1 MKYRPLFDKII
12 VEPIQNEEV
21 TKSGLLLTSANKET
35 PQTGK
40 VVAVGPGGT
49 PDGKELKMVV
59 SVGDVVVYGKYNGTS
74 IKYDGKDMLV
84 LSLADVLCVAE

>member
-12 VEPIQNEEV
+12 VEPIPNEEV
-21 TKSGLLLTSANKET
+21 TKSGLLLTSGNKEI

-40 VVAVGPGGT
+40 VIAAGPGGT

-59 SVGDVVVYGKYNGTS
+59 AVGDIVVYGKYNGTN

-84 LSLADVLCVAE
+84 LSLSDILCVAE

>member
-12 VEPIQNEEV
+12 VEPVQAQET
-21 TKSGLLLTSANKET
+21 TKSGLIITGGTKEV
-35 PQTGK
+35 PQLGK

-59 SVGDVVVYGKYNGTS
+59 AVGDTVVYGKYKGVE
-74 IKYDGKDMLV
+74 IKYEDKDMLV
-84 LSLADVLCVAE
+84 LSLQDILAVAE

>member
-12 VEPIQNEEV
+12 VEPVPAEET
-21 TKSGLLLTSANKET
+21 TKSGLILTGAKDT
-35 PQTGK
+35 PQLGK
-40 VVAVGPGGT
+40 VIAVGPGGT

-59 SVGDVVVYGKYNGTS
+59 SVGETVVYGKYKGVE

-84 LSLADVLCVAE
+84 LSLGDVLAVAE

>member
-12 VEPIQNEEV
+12 VEPIPNEEV
-21 TKSGLLLTSANKET
+21 TKSGLLLTSGNKEI

-40 VVAVGPGGT
+40 VIAVGPGGT

-59 SVGDVVVYGKYNGTS
+59 AVGDIVVYGKYNGAN

-84 LSLADVLCVAE
+84 LSLSDVLCVAE

>member
-12 VEPIQNEEV
+12 VEPVPAEE
-21 TKSGLLLTSANKET
+21 TTRGGLILTGAKDA
-35 PQTGK
+35 PQLGK

-59 SVGDVVVYGKYNGTS
+59 SVGDVVVYGKYKGVE

-84 LSLADVLCVAE
+84 LSLGDVLAIAE

>member
-12 VEPIQNEEV
+12 VEPVPADET
-21 TKSGLLLTSANKET
+21 TKSGLILTGSKDM
-35 PQTGK
+35 PQLGK

-59 SVGDVVVYGKYNGTS
+59 SVGETVVYGKYKGTE

-84 LSLADVLCVAE
+84 LSLGDVLAVAE